1 MSEGGFP
8 EPVTVA
14 FEVPFVAGQSRPRLT
29 SRPFPHAVKPARD
42 SERER
47 AVAAAFDEALA
58 ALGRTAPLAP
68 KGVAVTVSVLC
79 ERPLPKTAP
88 RRLVRQTDTGKP
100 DADNVA
106 KLVLDALNGHA
117 WEDDSQ
123 VTSLCVSK
131 MPRTRRDGVVTRVEV
146 FCVV

>member
-47 AVAAAFDEALA
+47 AVADAFDEALA
-58 ALGRTAPLAP
+58 ALGGTPPLAP

-79 ERPLPKTAP
+79 ERPLPDEP
-88 RRLVRQTDTGKP
+88 LVTMA
-100 DADNVA
+100 DADGGYGPCEDFDPRGT
-106 KLVLDALNGHA
+106 DAA
-117 WEDDSQ
+117 
-123 VTSLCVSK
+123 
-131 MPRTRRDGVVTRVEV
+131 R
-146 FCVV
+146 